1 MKRGDRKF
9 ASNASLFCCSEHFSE
24 KDYRKSLTGKRHD
37 LVTNAVPSIFPW
49 SVPND
54 EVSERSERAKSRE
67 KRIQPTAGPSESMEN
82 KHHLCEALDISEKE
96 TQDEDFDQKPLTK
109 EEDLVAENYD
119 LKQKLFLSKFG
130 LERFGSNDDDIFF
143 YTGFQS
149 YRALMAFWNFIK
161 PCSES
166 LMTWNA
172 ARDKVK
178 ESSANNANPFPF
190 LQGQEKQRNRKREI
204 EPIDQL
210 WLFLTRVRLGLFE
223 RDLAHR
229 FGVAVS
235 TVSDVFI
242 TWANYLY
249 IMLGSLPV
257 WPSRD
262 KIKQHIPDSFK
273 GRYENVRGILDCTE
287 LKCELPKDYQKH
299 SEMYSDYKSHDTFK
313 GLICIS
319 PSGWITFVSQLYP
332 GRISDKELVE
342 KSNFCQLIEIGDQ
355 YLADK
360 GFEIHELMAL
370 KGASLYIPP
379 KRFSATDQFTQSQC
393 FETMSIANVHI
404 HVERAIKRVKAWH
417 IFNQVLP
424 LSSFGS
430 INQIWTVCALLVNF
444 QYPIIS
450 I

>member
-1 MKRGDRKF
+1 
-9 ASNASLFCCSEHFSE
+9 
-24 KDYRKSLTGKRHD
+24 
-37 LVTNAVPSIFPW
+37 
-49 SVPND
+49 
-54 EVSERSERAKSRE
+54 
-67 KRIQPTAGPSESMEN
+67 MEN
-82 KHHLCEALDISEKE
+82 KHHLCEALDIFEKE
-96 TQDEDFDQKPLTK
+96 TQDEDLDQKPLTK

-249 IMLGSLPV
+249 IMLVCL
-257 WPSRD
+257 
-262 KIKQHIPDSFK
+262 
-273 GRYENVRGILDCTE
+273 Y
-287 LKCELPKDYQKH
+287 
-299 SEMYSDYKSHDTFK
+299 
-313 GLICIS
+313 GL
-319 PSGWITFVSQLYP
+319 Q
-332 GRISDKELVE
+332 
-342 KSNFCQLIEIGDQ
+342 
-355 YLADK
+355 
-360 GFEIHELMAL
+360 
-370 KGASLYIPP
+370 
-379 KRFSATDQFTQSQC
+379 
-393 FETMSIANVHI
+393 ET
-404 HVERAIKRVKAWH
+404 R
-417 IFNQVLP
+417 
-424 LSSFGS
+424 
-430 INQIWTVCALLVNF
+430 
-444 QYPIIS
+444 
-450 I
+450 